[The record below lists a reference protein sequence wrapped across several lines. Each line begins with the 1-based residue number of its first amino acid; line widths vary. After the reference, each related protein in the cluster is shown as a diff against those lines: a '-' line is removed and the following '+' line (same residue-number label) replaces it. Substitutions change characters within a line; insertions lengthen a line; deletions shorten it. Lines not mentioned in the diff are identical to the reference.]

1 MNELEKMDVELALL
15 LEKTLDWILD
25 GEPTFD
31 QLKECSFKLQEI
43 RATFQVY
50 LDKATNKR
58 AIIYWSSAL
67 AKTELGLDIVNTKI
81 KGWNPDKK

>member
-1 MNELEKMDVELALL
+1 M
-15 LEKTLDWILD
+15 
-25 GEPTFD
+25 
-31 QLKECSFKLQEI
+31 QFKLQEI

-67 AKTELGLDIVNTKI
+67 AKAELGLSIVNTKI
-81 KGWNPDKK
+81 KGWNPEKK